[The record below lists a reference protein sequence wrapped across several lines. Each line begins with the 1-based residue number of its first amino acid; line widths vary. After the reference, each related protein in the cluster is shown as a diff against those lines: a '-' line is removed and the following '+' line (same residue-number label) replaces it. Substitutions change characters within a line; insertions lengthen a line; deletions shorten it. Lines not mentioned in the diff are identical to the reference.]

1 MKMLQAILEID
12 SDLGPKTYSLN
23 PDRANSF
30 EELYVDFQLISEGG
44 GNRYTLFLHPKQD
57 LVVKRLEIQ
66 FEVVAQP
73 DTRFFAN
80 GYQSWSESRLLPVDA
95 GIPSLRTFAKPF
107 LGHYGDGY
115 IPGISRKSGSL
126 HSWTYTYLTGN
137 GGEVRF
143 WGSVN
148 ENTGFTLFIYNSRDA
163 ALTVRKDMENLTL
176 THSFPALDFWTGQGE
191 EASMFDAWAS
201 VVGRTVSSPESRRT
215 NSSPYNWTSWHRYS
229 NQITEDIIL
238 KNLESVAGSG
248 LPFHYFLIDDGW
260 QTAAGDW
267 RSTKPEFPGGMR
279 QIAQK
284 IREKGLEPGLW
295 LAPFV
300 ASAQSQL
307 AKRNPEWLLKTPNG
321 KPLRVG
327 WNAHWGGW
335 FYALDFY
342 HPAVQDYLSGV
353 FHIVLDQWG
362 YGLVKLDFLFAA
374 CLLPPK
380 GKTRGQMMHDVMAFL
395 RQQVGERKMLASGVP
410 LAAASDLADF
420 CRISGDIHLSWEHK
434 LQAFL
439 GHRERVSTLA
449 SLRSTLSRWQLN
461 GRCFLNEPDVF
472 MLRREKQHLTPD
484 QQNTLLTV
492 NALLGGVLFTSDDV
506 GAYTPEQRAELEDAL
521 TWRGSRIGKVKEAG
535 EDIYQIDFE
544 QHSQQYSAFCNLT
557 GRQVALPVLQNGN
570 LELLPF
576 ETIILKR

>member
-12 SDLGPKTYSLN
+12 SDSGPKTYALN
-23 PDRANSF
+23 PDRTNSF
-30 EELYVDFQLISEGG
+30 GELYVDFQLINEAG

-57 LVVKRLEIQ
+57 LVVQRLEIQ
-66 FEVVAQP
+66 FEFIAQP

-80 GYQSWSESRLLPVDA
+80 GYQSWSESRLLPVNA
-95 GIPSLRTFAKPF
+95 RVSPLRALAKPF
-107 LGHYGDGY
+107 MGHYGDGY
-115 IPGISRKSGSL
+115 MPGVSGKSGSL
-126 HSWTYTYLTGN
+126 HSWTYTYFKGK
-137 GGEVRF
+137 GDEVRF

-148 ENTGFTLFIYNSRDA
+148 EDTGFTVFIYNSRDA
-163 ALTVRKDMENLTL
+163 VLTVRKDMGNLTL
-176 THSFPALDFWTGQGE
+176 THSFPALDFWTGQGPE
-191 EASMFDAWAS
+191 LAMFDTWVS
-201 VVGRTVSSPESRRT
+201 VGRTVSSPTFGRT

-238 KNLESVAGSG
+238 KNLESVAGCG

-260 QTAAGDW
+260 QTDAGDW

-279 QIAQK
+279 QMAQK
-284 IREKGLEPGLW
+284 IREKGLAPGLW

-300 ASAQSQL
+300 ASAPSQI

-327 WNAHWGGW
+327 WNARWGGW

-362 YGLVKLDFLFAA
+362 YSLVKLDYLFTA

-380 GKTRGQMMHDVMAFL
+380 GKTRGQMMHDVMVFL
-395 RQQVGERKMLASGVP
+395 RQQVGDREMFACGVP
-410 LAAASDLADF
+410 LAAASGLADF
-420 CRISGDIHLSWEHK
+420 CQIGGNIHLSWEHK

-449 SLRSTLSRWQLN
+449 SLRSTLGRWQLN
-461 GRCFLNEPDVF
+461 GRNFLNAPGEF
-472 MLRREKQHLTPD
+472 MLRWEKQHLTPD

-492 NALLGGVLFTSDDV
+492 NVLLGGVLFTSDDV
-506 GAYTPEQRAELEDAL
+506 GAYTPEQRAELEEAL
-521 TWRGSRIGKVKEAG
+521 TWQGSRVGQVKAAG

-544 QHSQQYSAFCNLT
+544 QHDLQYTAFCNLT
-557 GRQVALPVLQNGN
+557 GRQVALPVLQNDN
-570 LELLPF
+570 LALLPF